1 MYCDDSSS
9 CTSSSDEEDMDLILL
24 DLVVKPKQ
32 VLGPKLHLEDLT
44 DLECERLFR
53 LAILVCV
60 KFLLCYTI

>member
-9 CTSSSDEEDMDLILL
+9 CTSSSDEEDLDLILL

-32 VLGPKLHLEDLT
+32 ALGPKLHLEDLT

-53 LAILVCV
+53 LAILLV
-60 KFLLCYTI
+60 

>member
-9 CTSSSDEEDMDLILL
+9 CTSSSDEEDLDLILL

-53 LAILVCV
+53 LAILLV
-60 KFLLCYTI
+60 